1 MAAHMTNMTGSLAD
15 KKKIWVLLFAAFVD
29 MLGYAMVFPLL
40 PFYAVRL
47 GADAQVIGWMIASFS
62 IAQVAAAPLWG
73 RFSDRWGRRPA
84 LLFGLI
90 GSAVAFLIFGF
101 ATAVWLLFL
110 SRLAQGAAGG
120 TTSVMQAYI
129 ADSVVPEERA
139 KALGWLSAATN
150 TGVMLGP
157 VLGSLSWQL
166 GSEAPGVIA
175 AALCFLN
182 FVFAFRWLPESSSV
196 DTVAAAETMKAMGE
210 LPEKKKSVRKMVW
223 ETMIHPTSDT
233 AQLIWIYATAMMA
246 FGSMTAVL
254 GLYLMERFGMDE
266 SNIGYIFLYLGAL
279 SVIMR
284 AGLLG
289 RLVTALGEVTLM
301 RAGAL
306 LVCAGLSLM
315 AFPDHLAAFLG
326 VMTLFPIGT
335 ALLFPST
342 TGLLSRRGGKSQMG
356 QLMGVQQAFGGCSRI
371 VGPIWAGAAFRYF
384 GPTVPFQVAG
394 AIVGIVFF
402 LTLQVR
408 AEPHTGPSPNGSS
421 GVVDHGENHSRRL

>member
-1 MAAHMTNMTGSLAD
+1 MTGSLAE

-47 GADAQVIGWMIASFS
+47 GADAQVVGWMIASFS
-62 IAQVAAAPLWG
+62 IAQVASAPLWG

-129 ADSVVPEERA
+129 ADSVAPEERA

-157 VLGSLSWQL
+157 VLGSLSWGL
-166 GSEAPGVIA
+166 GPEAPGVIA
-175 AALCFLN
+175 ASLCFLN
-182 FVFAFRWLPESSSV
+182 FVFAYRWLPESSSV
-196 DTVAAAETMKAMGE
+196 DAGATTETIVAI
-210 LPEKKKSVRKMVW
+210 EKKFPEERKSVRNMVW
-223 ETMIHPTSDT
+223 ETLRHPTADT
-233 AQLIWIYATAMMA
+233 SQLIWIYATAMMA

-289 RLVTALGEVTLM
+289 RLITALGEVKLM

-306 LVCAGLSLM
+306 FICAGLSLM
-315 AFPDHLAAFLG
+315 AFPDHLATFLG

-342 TGLLSRRGGKSQMG
+342 SGLLTRRGSKRQIG

-371 VGPIWAGAAFRYF
+371 VGPIWAGAAFSYL
-384 GPTVPFQVAG
+384 GPPVPFQIAG
-394 AIVGIVFF
+394 VIVGFVFF

-408 AEPHTGPSPNGSS
+408 AEPKADPGAGVSS

>member
-1 MAAHMTNMTGSLAD
+1 MVTQTKTITGSLAD
-15 KKKIWVLLFAAFVD
+15 KKKIWVLLFAAFVN

-40 PFYAVRL
+40 PFYAVRF
-47 GADAQVIGWMIASFS
+47 GADAQVVGWMIASFS
-62 IAQVAAAPLWG
+62 IAQVASAPLWG

-129 ADSVVPEERA
+129 ADSVGPEERA

-150 TGVMLGP
+150 AGVMLGP

-175 AALCFLN
+175 ATLCFLN
-182 FVFAFRWLPESSSV
+182 FVFAYRWLPESSRV
-196 DTVAAAETMKAMGE
+196 DAGAATVTTKALKE
-210 LPEKKKSVRKMVW
+210 PPEEKQSVRTMVW
-223 ETMIHPTSDT
+223 ETLRHPTSDT
-233 AQLIWIYATAMMA
+233 SQLIWIYATAMMA

-254 GLYLMERFGMDE
+254 SLYLMERFGMAE
-266 SNIGYIFLYLGAL
+266 SNIGYIFFYLGAL

-289 RLVTALGEVTLM
+289 RLVTALGEVKLM

-315 AFPDHLAAFLG
+315 AFPNTLAVFLG

-342 TGLLSRRGGKSQMG
+342 TSLLTRRGSKTQIG

-371 VGPIWAGAAFRYF
+371 VGPIWAGAAFKYL
-384 GPTVPFQVAG
+384 GPPVPFHVAG
-394 AIVGIVFF
+394 AIVGFAFF
-402 LTLQVR
+402 LTLKVR
-408 AEPHTGPSPNGSS
+408 TEPSKARAGY
-421 GVVDHGENHSRRL
+421 VA